1 MPDSI
6 LYWKGCMSRLRT
18 KSISDSTMELFR
30 RMGVEF
36 KTLGESEGC
45 CGSVLLRTGQ
55 IEAAKKVAESTID
68 RISSAGFKEVV
79 TACPGCFRTMASEYP
94 IIAGQV
100 PFRVRHISQFLME
113 RRSSLEGKFR
123 RTDVKACY
131 HDPCHLGRHM
141 GVYEEPRD
149 LIRMVPGVELAEM
162 RDNRS
167 KALCCG
173 SGGGVRS
180 AYPELSREVAR
191 SVAGGQV
198 PDGVKLLITAC
209 PFCNYN
215 FKDACSGQQIRVVDL
230 PELLLSAW
238 RG

>member
-30 RMGVEF
+30 RMGIGFE
-36 KTLGESEGC
+36 TLGESEGC

-55 IEAAKKVAESTID
+55 LEAAKKTAESTVD

-94 IIAGQV
+94 IILGGA
-100 PFRVRHISQFLME
+100 PFRVRHVSQFLVE
-113 RRSSLEGKFR
+113 RKPILKDRLGSMDL
-123 RTDVKACY
+123 KACY

-141 GVYEEPRD
+141 GVYEEPRE
-149 LIRMVPGVELAEM
+149 LIRMVPGLELLEM

-180 AYPELSREVAR
+180 AYPELSREVAKT
-191 SVAGGQV
+191 VARDQV
-198 PDGVKLLITAC
+198 PAGVKLLVTAC

-215 FKDACSGQQIRVVDL
+215 FKDACSGQIRVMDL